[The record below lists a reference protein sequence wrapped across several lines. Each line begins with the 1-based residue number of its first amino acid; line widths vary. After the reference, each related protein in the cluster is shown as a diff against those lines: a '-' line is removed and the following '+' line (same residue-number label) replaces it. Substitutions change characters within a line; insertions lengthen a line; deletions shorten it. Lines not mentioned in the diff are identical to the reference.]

1 MGFAFTLKKGLSHK
15 AVGVFPTAYIECQ
28 ATKSFSCWHRTET
41 MFLFSHVTCC
51 ITVQPH
57 GEDGRPGPREA
68 FSGLTP
74 GIRNGLQ
81 RVEVH
86 VSWEQGKGIVCFSAS
101 YCMVTQNQ
109 LPQLNAACGCQPLI
123 LFKPL
128 SNTGNTPTSSCWKK
142 VFRNYFSY
150 SLCSQEISHFTVI
163 LQMT

>member
-86 VSWEQGKGIVCFSAS
+86 VSWGQGKEIVCFSAS

-123 LFKPL
+123 LLKPL
-128 SNTGNTPTSSCWKK
+128 SNTGAMVSGSNLNTLIDSENNPCGVCRKGVESI
-142 VFRNYFSY
+142 NP
-150 SLCSQEISHFTVI
+150 
-163 LQMT
+163 

>member
-128 SNTGNTPTSSCWKK
+128 SNTGKK
-142 VFRNYFSY
+142 KR
-150 SLCSQEISHFTVI
+150 QK
-163 LQMT
+163 

>member
-128 SNTGNTPTSSCWKK
+128 SNTGSSRELFIDLRAIKIYDKNKK
-142 VFRNYFSY
+142 VKNNNNNSV
-150 SLCSQEISHFTVI
+150 T
-163 LQMT
+163 